1 MSGSDENSSNPEK
14 SIKTRPPS
22 VQSQVSLASCAGLS
36 RRIPIP
42 RSEKSTTAM
51 VPIDSANPT
60 IWKHSR
66 IGKASAEEF
75 SGFVISMYTGLA
87 LDPPFSGKALG
98 DVVRSVSL
106 SEQVRE
112 HRLD

>member
-14 SIKTRPPS
+14 SINTSPPS

-42 RSEKSTTAM
+42 SREKSTRAM

-66 IGKASAEEF
+66 IGNASAEEF
-75 SGFVISMYTGLA
+75 SGFVISMYTGQR
-87 LDPPFSGKALG
+87 LDVGG
-98 DVVRSVSL
+98 VVRSVSL
-106 SEQVRE
+106 SEEVRK
-112 HRLD
+112 HRLDQVT